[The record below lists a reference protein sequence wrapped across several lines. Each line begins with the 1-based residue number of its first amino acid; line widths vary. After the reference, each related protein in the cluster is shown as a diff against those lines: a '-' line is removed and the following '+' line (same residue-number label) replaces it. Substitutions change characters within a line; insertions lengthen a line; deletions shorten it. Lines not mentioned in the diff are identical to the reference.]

1 MLGLL
6 MTFTGMQQ
14 AIVISDVT
22 KMYGTNTLG
31 LGMIGYIMMCY
42 GTSQLAMLLIIEKLQ
57 KRLKPVVFVLKGFLV
72 TQGLLL
78 VLYIWEPR
86 SDSVYSILGFMSLWG
101 AVDAV
106 WQSQVQ
112 GILVSSA
119 ARKEPA
125 VICYRVCQGVGLC
138 VVFFSSIV
146 LSLLYKVCLIGST
159 LVLGVIGYLVMEVS
173 NNPVTPQE
181 NRPFSV

>member
-1 MLGLL
+1 MSAKIELSFLTHILL
-6 MTFTGMQQ
+6 YTMSIQDILPQIKHTTNKQTNKQIQPVRSLTF
-14 AIVISDVT
+14 AFLI
-22 KMYGTNTLG
+22 TL
-31 LGMIGYIMMCY
+31 L
-42 GTSQLAMLLIIEKLQ
+42 
-57 KRLKPVVFVLKGFLV
+57 F
-72 TQGLLL
+72 
-78 VLYIWEPR
+78 
-86 SDSVYSILGFMSLWG
+86 SVE
-101 AVDAV
+101 
-106 WQSQVQ
+106 

-159 LVLGVIGYLVMEVS
+159 LVFGVIGYLVMEVS

-181 NRPFSV
+181 NRAFSV

>member
-1 MLGLL
+1 MSAKIELSFFTHILL
-6 MTFTGMQQ
+6 FTKSNR
-14 AIVISDVT
+14 A
-22 KMYGTNTLG
+22 
-31 LGMIGYIMMCY
+31 
-42 GTSQLAMLLIIEKLQ
+42 LLIYLSIQDILPQIKHITNKQIQLV
-57 KRLKPVVFVLKGFLV
+57 RSLTFAFLI
-72 TQGLLL
+72 TLLF
-78 VLYIWEPR
+78 
-86 SDSVYSILGFMSLWG
+86 SVE
-101 AVDAV
+101 
-106 WQSQVQ
+106 

-181 NRPFSV
+181 NRAFSV

>member
-1 MLGLL
+1 MSAKIELSFFTHILL
-6 MTFTGMQQ
+6 FTKSNR
-14 AIVISDVT
+14 A
-22 KMYGTNTLG
+22 
-31 LGMIGYIMMCY
+31 
-42 GTSQLAMLLIIEKLQ
+42 LLIYLSKQDILPQIKHTTNKQIQLV
-57 KRLKPVVFVLKGFLV
+57 RSLTFAFLI
-72 TQGLLL
+72 TLLF
-78 VLYIWEPR
+78 
-86 SDSVYSILGFMSLWG
+86 SVE
-101 AVDAV
+101 
-106 WQSQVQ
+106 

-181 NRPFSV
+181 NRAFSV

>member
-1 MLGLL
+1 MSAKIELSFLTHILL
-6 MTFTGMQQ
+6 YTMSIQDILPQIKHTTNKQTNKQIQPVRSLTF
-14 AIVISDVT
+14 AFLI
-22 KMYGTNTLG
+22 TL
-31 LGMIGYIMMCY
+31 L
-42 GTSQLAMLLIIEKLQ
+42 
-57 KRLKPVVFVLKGFLV
+57 F
-72 TQGLLL
+72 
-78 VLYIWEPR
+78 
-86 SDSVYSILGFMSLWG
+86 SVE
-101 AVDAV
+101 
-106 WQSQVQ
+106 

-181 NRPFSV
+181 NRAFSV

>member
-1 MLGLL
+1 MSAKIELSFFTHILL
-6 MTFTGMQQ
+6 FTKSNR
-14 AIVISDVT
+14 A
-22 KMYGTNTLG
+22 
-31 LGMIGYIMMCY
+31 
-42 GTSQLAMLLIIEKLQ
+42 LLIYLSIQDILPQIKHTTNKQ
-57 KRLKPVVFVLKGFLV
+57 KQLVRSLTFAFLI
-72 TQGLLL
+72 TLLF
-78 VLYIWEPR
+78 
-86 SDSVYSILGFMSLWG
+86 SVE
-101 AVDAV
+101 
-106 WQSQVQ
+106 

-181 NRPFSV
+181 NRAFSV

>member
-1 MLGLL
+1 MSAKIELSFFTHILL
-6 MTFTGMQQ
+6 FTKSNH
-14 AIVISDVT
+14 A
-22 KMYGTNTLG
+22 
-31 LGMIGYIMMCY
+31 
-42 GTSQLAMLLIIEKLQ
+42 LLIYLSIQDILPQIKHKTNKQTNKQRSLT
-57 KRLKPVVFVLKGFLV
+57 FAFLI
-72 TQGLLL
+72 TLLF
-78 VLYIWEPR
+78 
-86 SDSVYSILGFMSLWG
+86 SVE
-101 AVDAV
+101 
-106 WQSQVQ
+106 

-181 NRPFSV
+181 NRAFSV

>member
-1 MLGLL
+1 MSAKIELSFFTHILL
-6 MTFTGMQQ
+6 FTKSNR
-14 AIVISDVT
+14 A
-22 KMYGTNTLG
+22 
-31 LGMIGYIMMCY
+31 
-42 GTSQLAMLLIIEKLQ
+42 LLIYLSIQDILPQIKHTTNKQIQLV
-57 KRLKPVVFVLKGFLV
+57 RSLTFAFLI
-72 TQGLLL
+72 TLLF
-78 VLYIWEPR
+78 
-86 SDSVYSILGFMSLWG
+86 SVE
-101 AVDAV
+101 
-106 WQSQVQ
+106 

-181 NRPFSV
+181 NGAFSV

>member
-1 MLGLL
+1 MSAKIELSFFTHILL
-6 MTFTGMQQ
+6 YTMSIQDILPQIKHTTSKQIQLVRSLTF
-14 AIVISDVT
+14 AFLI
-22 KMYGTNTLG
+22 TL
-31 LGMIGYIMMCY
+31 L
-42 GTSQLAMLLIIEKLQ
+42 
-57 KRLKPVVFVLKGFLV
+57 F
-72 TQGLLL
+72 
-78 VLYIWEPR
+78 
-86 SDSVYSILGFMSLWG
+86 SVE
-101 AVDAV
+101 
-106 WQSQVQ
+106 

-181 NRPFSV
+181 NRAFSV

>member
-1 MLGLL
+1 MSAKIELSFFTHILL
-6 MTFTGMQQ
+6 YPMSIQDILPQIKHTTNKQTNKQIQPVRSLTF
-14 AIVISDVT
+14 AFLI
-22 KMYGTNTLG
+22 TL
-31 LGMIGYIMMCY
+31 L
-42 GTSQLAMLLIIEKLQ
+42 
-57 KRLKPVVFVLKGFLV
+57 F
-72 TQGLLL
+72 
-78 VLYIWEPR
+78 
-86 SDSVYSILGFMSLWG
+86 SVE
-101 AVDAV
+101 
-106 WQSQVQ
+106 

-181 NRPFSV
+181 NRAFSV

>member
-1 MLGLL
+1 MQITDHFKMTCQKEEGQVTADKTHNKQTNKQIQPVRSLTFAFLITLL
-6 MTFTGMQQ
+6 F
-14 AIVISDVT
+14 
-22 KMYGTNTLG
+22 
-31 LGMIGYIMMCY
+31 
-42 GTSQLAMLLIIEKLQ
+42 
-57 KRLKPVVFVLKGFLV
+57 
-72 TQGLLL
+72 
-78 VLYIWEPR
+78 
-86 SDSVYSILGFMSLWG
+86 SVE
-101 AVDAV
+101 
-106 WQSQVQ
+106 

-181 NRPFSV
+181 NRAFSV

>member
-1 MLGLL
+1 MSAKIELSFFTHILL
-6 MTFTGMQQ
+6 FTKSNR
-14 AIVISDVT
+14 A
-22 KMYGTNTLG
+22 
-31 LGMIGYIMMCY
+31 
-42 GTSQLAMLLIIEKLQ
+42 LLIYLSIQNILPQIKHTTNKQIQLV
-57 KRLKPVVFVLKGFLV
+57 RSLTFAFLI
-72 TQGLLL
+72 TLLF
-78 VLYIWEPR
+78 
-86 SDSVYSILGFMSLWG
+86 SVE
-101 AVDAV
+101 
-106 WQSQVQ
+106 

-181 NRPFSV
+181 NRAFSV

>member
-1 MLGLL
+1 MSAKIELSFFTHILL
-6 MTFTGMQQ
+6 FTKSNR
-14 AIVISDVT
+14 A
-22 KMYGTNTLG
+22 
-31 LGMIGYIMMCY
+31 
-42 GTSQLAMLLIIEKLQ
+42 LLIYLSIQDILPQIKHTTSKQIQLV
-57 KRLKPVVFVLKGFLV
+57 RSLTFAFLI
-72 TQGLLL
+72 TLLF
-78 VLYIWEPR
+78 
-86 SDSVYSILGFMSLWG
+86 SVE
-101 AVDAV
+101 
-106 WQSQVQ
+106 

-119 ARKEPA
+119 VRKEPA

-181 NRPFSV
+181 NRAFSV

>member
-1 MLGLL
+1 MSAKIELSFFTHILL
-6 MTFTGMQQ
+6 YTMSIQDILPQIKHTTNKQIQPVRSLTF
-14 AIVISDVT
+14 AFLI
-22 KMYGTNTLG
+22 TL
-31 LGMIGYIMMCY
+31 L
-42 GTSQLAMLLIIEKLQ
+42 
-57 KRLKPVVFVLKGFLV
+57 F
-72 TQGLLL
+72 
-78 VLYIWEPR
+78 
-86 SDSVYSILGFMSLWG
+86 SVE
-101 AVDAV
+101 
-106 WQSQVQ
+106 

-181 NRPFSV
+181 NRAFSV

>member
-1 MLGLL
+1 MSAKIELSFFTHILL
-6 MTFTGMQQ
+6 FTKSNR
-14 AIVISDVT
+14 A
-22 KMYGTNTLG
+22 
-31 LGMIGYIMMCY
+31 
-42 GTSQLAMLLIIEKLQ
+42 LLIYLSIQDILPQIKHTTSKQIQLV
-57 KRLKPVVFVLKGFLV
+57 RSLTFAFLI
-72 TQGLLL
+72 TLLF
-78 VLYIWEPR
+78 
-86 SDSVYSILGFMSLWG
+86 SVE
-101 AVDAV
+101 
-106 WQSQVQ
+106 

-181 NRPFSV
+181 NRAFSV

>member
-1 MLGLL
+1 MSAKIELSFFTHILL
-6 MTFTGMQQ
+6 FTKSNR
-14 AIVISDVT
+14 A
-22 KMYGTNTLG
+22 
-31 LGMIGYIMMCY
+31 
-42 GTSQLAMLLIIEKLQ
+42 LLIYLSIQDILPQIKHTTNKQIQLV
-57 KRLKPVVFVLKGFLV
+57 RSLTFAFLI
-72 TQGLLL
+72 TLLF
-78 VLYIWEPR
+78 
-86 SDSVYSILGFMSLWG
+86 SVE
-101 AVDAV
+101 
-106 WQSQVQ
+106 

-125 VICYRVCQGVGLC
+125 VICYRVCQGVGLS

-181 NRPFSV
+181 NRAFSV

>member
-1 MLGLL
+1 MSAKIELSFFTHILL
-6 MTFTGMQQ
+6 FTPANIFVYTRYFTADKTHNKQTNKQIQPVRSLTF
-14 AIVISDVT
+14 AFLI
-22 KMYGTNTLG
+22 TL
-31 LGMIGYIMMCY
+31 L
-42 GTSQLAMLLIIEKLQ
+42 
-57 KRLKPVVFVLKGFLV
+57 F
-72 TQGLLL
+72 
-78 VLYIWEPR
+78 
-86 SDSVYSILGFMSLWG
+86 SVE
-101 AVDAV
+101 
-106 WQSQVQ
+106 

-138 VVFFSSIV
+138 VVFFSSII

-181 NRPFSV
+181 NRAFSV

>member
-1 MLGLL
+1 MSAKIELSFFTHILL
-6 MTFTGMQQ
+6 FTKSNR
-14 AIVISDVT
+14 A
-22 KMYGTNTLG
+22 
-31 LGMIGYIMMCY
+31 
-42 GTSQLAMLLIIEKLQ
+42 LLIYLSIQDILPQIKHTTNKQIQLV
-57 KRLKPVVFVLKGFLV
+57 RSLTFAFLI
-72 TQGLLL
+72 TLLF
-78 VLYIWEPR
+78 
-86 SDSVYSILGFMSLWG
+86 SVE
-101 AVDAV
+101 
-106 WQSQVQ
+106 

-181 NRPFSV
+181 NRAFSV

>member
-1 MLGLL
+1 MSAKIELSFFTHILL
-6 MTFTGMQQ
+6 FTKPNR
-14 AIVISDVT
+14 A
-22 KMYGTNTLG
+22 
-31 LGMIGYIMMCY
+31 
-42 GTSQLAMLLIIEKLQ
+42 LLIYLSIQDILPQIKHTTNKQIQLV
-57 KRLKPVVFVLKGFLV
+57 RSLTFAFLI
-72 TQGLLL
+72 TLLF
-78 VLYIWEPR
+78 
-86 SDSVYSILGFMSLWG
+86 SVE
-101 AVDAV
+101 
-106 WQSQVQ
+106 

-181 NRPFSV
+181 NRAFSV